1 MKKFTVVLG
10 VFMATTFAK
19 AQGLEGIIVEKFYQ
33 ANAADST
40 NADSEGAVTPLRVG
54 AVTYR
59 IFVDMAAG
67 YKFSQIYGDPNHQL
81 KVTTTTNFFNDP
93 NSGSTTNPVAISAAN
108 TRKKTAL
115 IDSWFTTGGVATGKV
130 GVLKSE
136 DTDGSVGNAQ
146 SVLQNNPGGDFGLP
160 VNIGSTSSLLAADG
174 MIAGTPVVSNVLGL
188 TTELDIFDQTTGNSF
203 ITNNGAIAALGGT
216 VGVTP
221 SNTVLIGQFTT
232 DGELGF
238 NLNVQLVRISDNK
251 AENYVASSPLT
262 GELTHSSLV
271 YGPNVDPSVSITKP
285 STGATSITGVD
296 VEIEASST
304 DSDGTVTQVEFF
316 VDNVSIGVDNTSPY
330 SATYKGVKGTHSIT
344 AVSTDNRNGKTTSS
358 PVSLI
363 VDDNQKPAIS
373 VSVPSTANN
382 KDEVTI
388 TATASDVDGS
398 IDSVEFF
405 IDNVSIGVDKDAPY
419 SIKWPSTSGV
429 HTVKAV
435 ATDDLGLSDTS
446 DVETITVSNDI
457 APTVSITSPVN
468 DTSFITGSTV
478 TITADA
484 ADQDGTVS
492 QVEFFVDGVSVSV
505 DKTAPYTYDWVS
517 TDGFHKINAVAT
529 DDDDLTTDSD
539 TIQIY
544 VGPNILP
551 TISITVLD
559 SAYIGDIVTI
569 YADASDENGSVK
581 KVEFFV
587 DGKSIGVDT
596 EYPFTFDW
604 KALDGSH
611 EIKAIATDDLD
622 STTTSAISTIIITDK
637 SWGIAEQGLINK
649 LISIY
654 PNPVKE
660 SLIVNVLGNKNGTYT
675 LTDVKGAIL
684 TQGNLEVSTAGLSKS
699 IKVSEY
705 ASGVYYLSL
714 SIGEERITKKIVI
727 E

>member
-1 MKKFTVVLG
+1 
-10 VFMATTFAK
+10 MATTFAK

-33 ANAADST
+33 ANAADSM
-40 NADSEGAVTPLRVG
+40 NAASEAAVTPLRVG

-93 NSGSTTNPVAISAAN
+93 NSGSTTNPLSISTTN

-115 IDSWFTTGGVATGKV
+115 IDSWFTTGGVATGNV

-136 DTDGSVGNAQ
+136 DTDGSPGNAQ

-160 VNIGSTSSLLAADG
+160 INIGNTTSLLAADG
-174 MIAGTPVVSNVLGL
+174 MIAGTPIVSNVLGL

-251 AENYVASSPLT
+251 AENYVASNPEKD
-262 GELTHSSLV
+262 ELTHYSLV

-304 DSDGTVTQVEFF
+304 DTDGTVTQVEFF

-330 SATYKGVKGTHSIT
+330 SATYKGIKGTHSIT

-363 VDDNQKPAIS
+363 VDDNQKPTIS
-373 VSVPSTANN
+373 VSLPSTANN

-468 DTSFITGSTV
+468 DTNYITGSTV

-484 ADQDGTVS
+484 ADQDGTIS

-505 DKTAPYTYDWVS
+505 DQTAPYTYDWTS
-517 TDGFHKINAVAT
+517 TDGFHKISAVAT

-551 TISITVLD
+551 VISITVLD
-559 SAYIGDIVTI
+559 SAFIGDTVKIE
-569 YADASDENGSVK
+569 ADATDENGSIK

-587 DGKSIGVDT
+587 DGISIGVDT
-596 EYPFTFDW
+596 DYPYSAEWT
-604 KALDGSH
+604 ATEGSH
-611 EIKAIATDDLD
+611 TIKAIATDDLD
-622 STTTSAISTIIITDK
+622 SMTTSNIDTIIITDK
-637 SWGIAEQGLINK
+637 SWGIVEQEGINK
-649 LISIY
+649 LISVY

-660 SLIVNVLGNKNGTYT
+660 ILTINVLENTVGSFI
-675 LTDVKGAIL
+675 LTDVKGSIL
-684 TQGNLEVSTAGLSKS
+684 AQDSLNSTSTGLSKS
-699 IKVSEY
+699 ISVSEFT
-705 ASGVYYLSL
+705 SGVYYLSL